1 LKHSLTIQTNI
12 CRRMWILL
20 DNYDSFTYILHHYLL
35 QAGGDCV
42 VYRNDE
48 LTVEQLAALNPE
60 RLIISPGPE
69 TPLQAG
75 ITLDAIAHFHNCIP
89 ILGVCL
95 GHQALGMYFG
105 AQLVHASYPMHGKTS
120 PVLHTGHPLFNN
132 IPSPCTVMRYHSL
145 AIQNVENTGFHMLAT
160 STDDDTIMAIAHE
173 QHACIGVQFHP
184 ESIGT
189 THGLQ
194 MLRNWAA
201 MY

>member
-1 LKHSLTIQTNI
+1 
-12 CRRMWILL
+12 MWVLI

-35 QAGGDCV
+35 QTGHECI

-48 LTVEQLAALNPE
+48 ISLQQLEDINPS

-75 ITLDAIAHFHNCIP
+75 ITMQAIDHFHARVP

-105 AQLVHASYPMHGKTS
+105 AKLVHTSYPMHGKISSVT
-120 PVLHTGHPLFNN
+120 HNGHPLFKN
-132 IPSPCTVMRYHSL
+132 IPSPFPAMRYHSL
-145 AIQNVENTGFHMLAT
+145 AVNEFDNTPLDTIAR
-160 STDDDTIMAIAHE
+160 TDDETVMALAHK
-173 QHACIGVQFHP
+173 QYPCIGVQFHP

-189 THGLQ
+189 EYGLQ
-194 MLRNWAA
+194 LLKNWAD
-201 MY
+201 M